1 MDKIK
6 ISTDGILYKESL
18 LRHLTIT
25 AFFFLLW
32 ALLTF
37 RFVFPEQYRKCFP
50 KIAKPETEVSILL
63 IILLTLISCI
73 PLFIP
78 GYYNAGDDLYYHL
91 RSIQGI
97 ATSMEE
103 GYIPARILLD
113 WIENYGYGSGF
124 YYPNFFLQI
133 PVALTLLGFSVISSY
148 KIFVFLCTFFS
159 LCSIYSCTKKVAGK
173 LSAARLSVAL
183 YAFAAYR
190 LVDICYR
197 AALGEIQAFVF
208 MPIIILGLYEIYEG
222 HPEKWQYF
230 ALGFTGLLLS
240 HIISLAICGVFT
252 LVFVLIQFRKTF
264 GDRRVFTALVKS
276 VLITLALGM
285 FFILPMFEQTATVE
299 MNINSVISG
308 DGNNAYF
315 EEFNQLF
322 YFYTDWISK
331 DLYPGLI
338 LLILP
343 VLRLIF
349 VHKRTNEIVV
359 ADTLSLFG
367 AAALIMCTNVFPWQY
382 MLRILSRIQFAWRF
396 MLIATVCLCV
406 SCAIYAD
413 SISTSKWFAMAVVL
427 GAAGCGLP
435 IIVETCANRMLPAE
449 YYNYYKAYVYSLS
462 GAEYLPANFNRRF
475 VEENKDNVL
484 SNAADYEITQHKRK
498 GLTFT
503 FSYEVQNGGDDVS
516 FSVPLIMYTGYRAE
530 LTAADGTVT
539 ELQPEADDIGLVR
552 VYTGGVDSGT
562 IYVHYEKTTIQIVS
576 EIISLTTV
584 AFIIIARLYKKRN
597 LR

>member
-173 LSAARLSVAL
+173 LSAA
-183 YAFAAYR
+183 
-190 LVDICYR
+190 VD
-197 AALGEIQAFVF
+197 
-208 MPIIILGLYEIYEG
+208 
-222 HPEKWQYF
+222 
-230 ALGFTGLLLS
+230 
-240 HIISLAICGVFT
+240 
-252 LVFVLIQFRKTF
+252 
-264 GDRRVFTALVKS
+264 
-276 VLITLALGM
+276 
-285 FFILPMFEQTATVE
+285 
-299 MNINSVISG
+299 
-308 DGNNAYF
+308 
-315 EEFNQLF
+315 
-322 YFYTDWISK
+322 
-331 DLYPGLI
+331 
-338 LLILP
+338 
-343 VLRLIF
+343 
-349 VHKRTNEIVV
+349 
-359 ADTLSLFG
+359 G
-367 AAALIMCTNVFPWQY
+367 A
-382 MLRILSRIQFAWRF
+382 
-396 MLIATVCLCV
+396 
-406 SCAIYAD
+406 
-413 SISTSKWFAMAVVL
+413 
-427 GAAGCGLP
+427 
-435 IIVETCANRMLPAE
+435 
-449 YYNYYKAYVYSLS
+449 
-462 GAEYLPANFNRRF
+462 
-475 VEENKDNVL
+475 
-484 SNAADYEITQHKRK
+484 
-498 GLTFT
+498 
-503 FSYEVQNGGDDVS
+503 
-516 FSVPLIMYTGYRAE
+516 
-530 LTAADGTVT
+530 
-539 ELQPEADDIGLVR
+539 
-552 VYTGGVDSGT
+552 
-562 IYVHYEKTTIQIVS
+562 
-576 EIISLTTV
+576 
-584 AFIIIARLYKKRN
+584 
-597 LR
+597 